1 MDRLDIDFLPTFP
14 NGISITLGKIN
25 YFFGKNGTGKSS
37 ICNYIKNHNQEL
49 IQDNQE
55 VLVFDEQFKNT
66 NIVDGMN
73 GIYTIGEENSEILSL
88 ISTIENGIDD
98 LKKEIKELEESNS
111 ESSRHISNALE
122 RIVDLI
128 WDEKKR
134 LESEFDKNFFKGFN
148 NDKSKFTEHLLKN
161 KTELLHFEEV
171 DKINDTYNV
180 FKKPKPSIIQYID
193 KIGSIDENESFGI
206 FKDPIVN
213 HSENQLSVY
222 YNKLQD
228 LDWVSNGRKYIN
240 DDSPKQ
246 CPFCQH
252 PLSETFFD
260 EFKAIFDNCYQ
271 ESLDRLTKCCS
282 YLNSEY
288 EKIESVLE
296 IVADLNLNNVDLSN
310 VHRISLAIKDK
321 IGSNRSSIEKKN
333 SEPSIGIDLLSL
345 NDEIN
350 ELNSHITTINEKI
363 KENNNVISQW
373 DELESKIR
381 QTLWKLIIVHRL
393 KDIEEYEKLKNE
405 LTEKIKETQ
414 IRISELKQCIAEKE
428 KELEINRNK
437 VTNVTKVI
445 DNINHALANFGFDN
459 FSLVSDSTNPGTYRI
474 TRPNHKGESLTTL
487 SEGEF
492 NLVSFLYFYNLV
504 KGSLNKSHI
513 YNKIVILDDPVNSMD
528 SGIMHIVASL
538 VKSLFSDCHVDQ
550 ILIFTHNVFFHKEI
564 EKKSKRDKTNYF
576 VLNKENNITKIKQ
589 SSKSEIH
596 SIYEQ
601 IWMEYGT
608 TSNPITSFNC
618 MRRILEY
625 YFRTLIGED
634 KYDSLREQICD
645 DDLILFDLLINYS
658 NSGSHSVFE
667 PIETYIDES
676 NVEHCKSIFKK
687 IFEISGNISHY
698 NMMMKNIEN

>member
-1 MDRLDIDFLPTFP
+1 MDRLDIDCLPTFP

-98 LKKEIKELEESNS
+98 LKKEVKELEESNS

-128 WDEKKR
+128 WNEKKR

-148 NDKSKFTEHLLKN
+148 NDKNKFTEHLLKN

-171 DKINDTYNV
+171 DKINDTYIM

-193 KIGSIDENESFGI
+193 KIGSINENESFGI

-240 DDSPKQ
+240 DDGPKQ

-414 IRISELKQCIAEKE
+414 IRITELKQCIAEKE

-437 VTNVTKVI
+437 ITNG
-445 DNINHALANFGFDN
+445 N
-459 FSLVSDSTNPGTYRI
+459 
-474 TRPNHKGESLTTL
+474 
-487 SEGEF
+487 
-492 NLVSFLYFYNLV
+492 
-504 KGSLNKSHI
+504 
-513 YNKIVILDDPVNSMD
+513 VIL
-528 SGIMHIVASL
+528 
-538 VKSLFSDCHVDQ
+538 FS
-550 ILIFTHNVFFHKEI
+550 
-564 EKKSKRDKTNYF
+564 
-576 VLNKENNITKIKQ
+576 
-589 SSKSEIH
+589 
-596 SIYEQ
+596 
-601 IWMEYGT
+601 
-608 TSNPITSFNC
+608 
-618 MRRILEY
+618 
-625 YFRTLIGED
+625 
-634 KYDSLREQICD
+634 
-645 DDLILFDLLINYS
+645 
-658 NSGSHSVFE
+658 
-667 PIETYIDES
+667 
-676 NVEHCKSIFKK
+676 
-687 IFEISGNISHY
+687 
-698 NMMMKNIEN
+698 